1 MKAVFNSFIIAFSM
15 YSKIPMPKVSWSKD
29 NMRYVMCFFPLVGTV
44 IGGLVYLWSK
54 ISSSLPFSNVFHTV
68 ILILI
73 PLIITGGIHMDG
85 YLDTLDALSSYGSKE
100 KKLEI
105 LKDPHTGA
113 FALIHCVIYFF
124 LTYGIWYDVT
134 PDGIFI
140 LSIGF
145 TLSRAL
151 SGLSVVT
158 FPLGKNTGL
167 VNMFSSESKKKQ
179 TGMVMIVYI
188 LLCSAFMIYINTV
201 LGLLAIISTFLVL
214 LYYRYLSIKQF
225 GGITGDLAGYFLQLC
240 ELIMA
245 IIVIM
250 GDRLWF

>member
-1 MKAVFNSFIIAFSM
+1 MVI
-15 YSKIPMPKVSWSKD
+15 
-29 NMRYVMCFFPLVGTV
+29 VM
-44 IGGLVYLWSK
+44 
-54 ISSSLPFSNVFHTV
+54 ISSTAATLIFVQIYKNAMEQSAVTSSTQISVQVLNIVENYTKDMENVMERIVEHMEQDSLEEDAFIQNMVDMRSDIVA
-68 ILILI
+68 
-73 PLIITGGIHMDG
+73 IT
-85 YLDTLDALSSYGSKE
+85 T
-100 KKLEI
+100 
-105 LKDPHTGA
+105 
-113 FALIHCVIYFF
+113 
-124 LTYGIWYDVT
+124 YDVT

-201 LGLLAIISTFLVL
+201 LGLLAIISAFLVL

>member
-1 MKAVFNSFIIAFSM
+1 MKAVFNSFIVAFSM
-15 YSKIPMPKVSWSKD
+15 YSKIPMPKVPWSKG
-29 NMRYVMCFFPLVGTV
+29 NMRYVMCFFPLVGSV
-44 IGGLVYLWSK
+44 IGVLVYLWSK
-54 ISSSLPFSNVFHTV
+54 LSLSLPVSDVFRTV

-85 YLDTLDALSSYGSKE
+85 YLDTMDALSSYGSKE

-134 PDGIFI
+134 PGGVLV
-140 LSIGF
+140 LSAGF

-179 TGMVMIVYI
+179 TCIVMILYI
-188 LLCSAFMIYINTV
+188 LLCSAFMIYMNAV
-201 LGLLAIISTFLVL
+201 LGLLGVISGFLVL
-214 LYYRYLSIKQF
+214 LYYRHISIKHF

-240 ELIMA
+240 ELMMA
-245 IIVIM
+245 VIVIM
-250 GDRLWF
+250 GDQLWF